1 MPALRNLK
9 VLPVNFSKDWNPLF
23 AGFWKSWSI
32 PRQPP
37 MVVTFPHIGEGGPK
51 EAAAFE
57 LKKAQYLAAARTS
70 PGQTWFKLVDTS
82 KTPDESIVGG
92 LCMTHWKHEE
102 KPRNMPDA
110 PHHGFEPG
118 SQRRMMSEQLY
129 GQVDEWH
136 RRAMQKREHMYGQ
149 AMWILPEYR
158 GLRAAPL
165 LLSKFEELLNKHDVE
180 GYAECV
186 LLSKGLLERMGF
198 LVLNVINFPMK
209 IENPSEETKA
219 LMDDFLS
226 ESIYL
231 MWRPKKSEMNK
242 KDIVMP
248 SVGWREAKL

>member
-136 RRAMQKREHMYGQ
+136 RRAMQKREHMC
-149 AMWILPEYR
+149 
-158 GLRAAPL
+158 
-165 LLSKFEELLNKHDVE
+165 KF
-180 GYAECV
+180 
-186 LLSKGLLERMGF
+186 SFWQQQRF
-198 LVLNVINFPMK
+198 NFPSLLVKNLILTM
-209 IENPSEETKA
+209 
-219 LMDDFLS
+219 
-226 ESIYL
+226 YL
-231 MWRPKKSEMNK
+231 Q
-242 KDIVMP
+242 MP
-248 SVGWREAKL
+248 SRRPSHVDTP